1 MGTTSEK
8 LEYLSNTKGLI
19 KTSIENSGVEVPDT
33 TTFREY
39 PDKIDNILEQF
50 SDELDTIIGGELSP
64 SEPGKTITP
73 TTTEQIAISQ
83 GVLAGGD
90 IKVAGDANLTS
101 ENIAK
106 DVSIFGVTGSH
117 EGGIILP
124 TLTTP
129 AETSDI
135 RVNKQTIDSNGSI
148 ITGTLPE
155 VEIATPSITVSSEGL
170 ITAQTSQNAGIVL
183 SGTKS
188 TTQQLAT
195 QSSKIVTPSTAQQT
209 AVSSG
214 KYTTGNIYVAGDSN
228 LVADNIKSGVNIFGV
243 TGNLVS
249 RTIGMTYI
257 ESSLGTR
264 INYLGRSSS
273 SDFSGFVFSIPNYS
287 WPDGS
292 KLLAYFIQLQV
303 FNSSDA
309 TLDSFDGGFILN
321 SVYNDFLGTVTS
333 SRTGMTRFGSGFT
346 LDLENN
352 TLTLAY
358 GPSFTQYLTNI
369 SYGKLNQ
376 YSWIA
381 VTVEY

>member
-39 PDKIDNILEQF
+39 PDKIDSILGQF
-50 SDELDTIIGGELSP
+50 SDELDTIIGGDLSP
-64 SEPGKTITP
+64 IEPGKTITP

-106 DVSIFGVTGSH
+106 DVSIFGVTGTH

-124 TLTTP
+124 TLTSP
-129 AETSDI
+129 ASSSDI
-135 RVNKQTIDSNGSI
+135 RVSKQAIDSNGDI
-148 ITGTLPE
+148 ITGNLSE
-155 VEIATPSITVSSEGL
+155 VEAATPSITVSSSGL
-170 ITAQTSQNAGIVL
+170 ITASSNQDGGIVIA
-183 SGTKS
+183 GTKS
-188 TTQQLAT
+188 ATQQLPT
-195 QSSKIVTPSTAQQT
+195 QGITTILPSAIKTT
-209 AVSSG
+209 AVASG
-214 KYTTGNIYVAGDSN
+214 TYTTGDIYVAGDSN

-249 RTIGMTYI
+249 RTIDMNYVEGSR
-257 ESSLGTR
+257 ETR
-264 INYLGRSSS
+264 ISYLGRGSSNS
-273 SDFSGFVFSIPNYS
+273 FMFSIPDYS

-303 FNSSDA
+303 LNSSGA
-309 TLDSFDGGFILN
+309 ILDSFDGGFILD
-321 SVYNDFLGTVTS
+321 SVYNDFLGTVTGRKS
-333 SRTGMTRFGSGFT
+333 GITRFGTNGFT
-346 LDLENN
+346 IDLENN
-352 TLTLAY
+352 TLTLVY
-358 GPSFTQYLTNI
+358 SPSLAQYLTNI
-369 SYGKLNQ
+369 SYGKLSQ

-381 VTVEY
+381 VTVES